1 MTAPAQHRICLI
13 EDDAIMGE
21 ALLDR
26 FTIEG
31 FDCDCYPTGR
41 SALLALKRKRY
52 DAVICDIQLPDLN
65 GEDLFVQLNESE
77 RELPP
82 FVFITGY
89 GAVDRAVRL
98 LKLGAYDY
106 LTKPLDIHALLQ
118 TVRDLCTRARPPAS
132 GEHTLGIS
140 SAMRAIEAMLPR
152 LASGKTGSIL
162 ITGESGVGKEA
173 VAQTLHRLGDPGG
186 QQPFVAVNCGALT
199 ETLLE
204 AELFGYTK
212 GAFTGAVRDKK
223 GVFEQADGGTLFLDE
238 IGEMSPVMQV
248 KLLRAIQERT
258 IVRVGAETPI
268 AVSIRLVCA
277 THQDLKKMV
286 EAGRFREDLYY
297 RIHVVHLHIPPLRE
311 RKDDILWLARRLLE
325 ARAVDGGHANASPRS
340 LSRAAEQALLDY
352 PWPGNIRELKHCLER
367 ACILSTKPVLSA
379 ETLFDPIGDGDHGEA
394 SPTEPIDSLN
404 DYLQACER
412 KYIEEALAIHN
423 RRIGDTAASLGI
435 SRKNLWQKMKKLQIN
450 AADDDAETG

>member
-325 ARAVDGGHANASPRS
+325 ARAVDGDHASASPRS

-435 SRKNLWQKMKKLQIN
+435 SRKNLWQKMKKLQIT
-450 AADDDAETG
+450 AADDDGETG

>member
-325 ARAVDGGHANASPRS
+325 ARAVDGDHASASPRS

-379 ETLFDPIGDGDHGEA
+379 ETLFGPIGDGDHGEA

>member
-173 VAQTLHRLGDPGG
+173 VAQTLHRLGDSGG

-325 ARAVDGGHANASPRS
+325 ARAVDGDHASASPRS

-435 SRKNLWQKMKKLQIN
+435 SRKNLWQKMKKLQIT
-450 AADDDAETG
+450 AADDDGETG

>member
-379 ETLFDPIGDGDHGEA
+379 ETLFGPIGDGDHGEA

-435 SRKNLWQKMKKLQIN
+435 SRKNLWQKMKKLQIT
-450 AADDDAETG
+450 AADDDGETG

>member
-173 VAQTLHRLGDPGG
+173 VAQTLHRLSDPSG

-325 ARAVDGGHANASPRS
+325 ARAVDGDHASASPRS

-379 ETLFDPIGDGDHGEA
+379 ETLFGPIGDGDHGEA

-435 SRKNLWQKMKKLQIN
+435 SRKNLWQKMKKLQIT